1 MSYCPKCGNSVPE
14 DSNFCDSCGY
24 NLTKSSIH
32 STDISRKSEFVQPS
46 TFYPPYRRRTRPII
60 PIAIAGFFVFIIVTI
75 GFGVLFFSFL
85 TPWDYEYLGEHQF
98 TIPSESTSTIQL
110 ELSND
115 IGNVFINTD
124 PGLPYSLS
132 ANIVIYGL
140 EGHELANANKIES
153 SQQGLITTV
162 SFSSRWDDDPET
174 RDPYRYEVE
183 ILVRSNAI
191 IGIDASTST
200 GDLYIAIVNST
211 ITEFQVATGTGYIDI
226 ILKDI
231 YEFNDTSPN
240 LAYSTGDTFLMLDNI
255 NYTTQMTNW
264 TIESNTGDVDLTII
278 QEISEYF
285 TDSVRGFFIEADTGN
300 IEVTVDLLS
309 NEYGISAT
317 AIAST
322 GTIDLPSGN
331 SSYQTENYGASSWKY
346 VFILR
351 TSTGHISLT

>member
-1 MSYCPKCGNSVPE
+1 M
-14 DSNFCDSCGY
+14 
-24 NLTKSSIH
+24 
-32 STDISRKSEFVQPS
+32 
-46 TFYPPYRRRTRPII
+46 
-60 PIAIAGFFVFIIVTI
+60 
-75 GFGVLFFSFL
+75 

-98 TIPSESTSTIQL
+98 TIPSESTSAIQL

-115 IGNVFINTD
+115 IGNIFINTD
-124 PGLPYSLS
+124 PELPDSLS
-132 ANIVIYGL
+132 ANIVVYGL
-140 EGHELANANKIES
+140 EGHELADANKIKS
-153 SQQGLITTV
+153 SQQGSITTV

-183 ILVRSNAI
+183 ILVRSNTV

-211 ITEFQVATGTGYIDI
+211 ITDFQVTTGTAYMDI

-240 LAYSTGDTFLMLDNI
+240 LACSTGGIFLMLDNI
-255 NYTTQMTNW
+255 NYITQMTNW
-264 TIESNTGDVDLTII
+264 TIESSTGNVDLTII
-278 QEISEYF
+278 QDISENF
-285 TDSVRGFFIEADTGN
+285 TNSVRGFFIESYTGN
-300 IEVTVDLLS
+300 IGVVVDLLS
-309 NEYGISAT
+309 DGYGVSAT
-317 AIAST
+317 ATASV

-351 TSTGHISLT
+351 TDTGHISLT